1 MKIEK
6 LYVAA
11 CTALMALLALPLAA
25 AESHDSDGEGNWGF
39 LIFAFFILFA
49 LTIVVLFAVIRQ
61 VNAYE
66 IGVRLRLGKYHDLL
80 NPGWNFVIPFLDQV
94 IMVDLRTQVLDVP
107 RQEVITKDNSPT
119 MVDAVIYFRVADGKR
134 AILEVTS
141 YRQAIITMA
150 QTTLR
155 AVIGDMELDHVLSNR
170 DKINLGLRDRL
181 DIETDKW
188 GVKVENVEIREV
200 DPSPNVKQAM
210 EDQTA
215 AERNRRA
222 SILRADGDKRS
233 AILNAEGD
241 KQSRI
246 LEAEGL
252 RQAQILEAQGQRT
265 AHILQQQGEAQGLRI
280 ISMGAAALDS
290 KALTVLSLN
299 TLKKLGEG
307 AATKLLFPFE
317 LTKLMEGAAE
327 YVGASRATPD
337 KEISQVA
344 DVEKAL
350 GSADDILGPIPTAEE
365 MAKEMQA
372 IKDEVT
378 AATVHTAASTAKP
391 KELDELPE
399 EE

>member
-1 MKIEK
+1 MKIDR
-6 LYVAA
+6 LYMLACAALIVLLTLPVA
-11 CTALMALLALPLAA
+11 AA
-25 AESHDSDGEGNWGF
+25 AEGDDDGGGLGWLFFG
-39 LIFAFFILFA
+39 LIILVA
-49 LTIVVLFAVIRQ
+49 MVIVVLFAVIRQ
-61 VNAYE
+61 VEQYE
-66 IGVRLRLGKYHDLL
+66 TAVRLRLGKYHDML
-80 NPGWNFVIPFLDQV
+80 NPGWNFVIPFLDQA

-134 AILEVTS
+134 AILEVSS
-141 YRQAIITMA
+141 YRQAIINMA

-155 AVIGDMELDHVLSNR
+155 AVIGDMELDQVLSNR
-170 DKINLGLRDRL
+170 DRINHGLRDRL
-181 DIETDKW
+181 DVETDKW

-222 SILRADGDKRS
+222 NILRADGDKRA

-290 KALTVLSLN
+290 KALTVLSLD
-299 TLKKLGEG
+299 TLKKLGAG
-307 AATKLLFPFE
+307 ASTKFVLPFE
-317 LTKLMEGAAE
+317 LTRLIEGAAE

-337 KEISQVA
+337 KEIAQVA
-344 DVEKAL
+344 DIEKAL
-350 GSADDILGPIPTAEE
+350 GKADDILGPIPTADE
-365 MAKEMQA
+365 MEKEMRA
-372 IKDEVT
+372 IKADIAT
-378 AATVHTAASTAKP
+378 AAVLQAASTKIP
-391 KELDELPE
+391 EELDDLPE
-399 EE
+399 E

>member
-1 MKIEK
+1 MKIEQ
-6 LYVAA
+6 LYVLA
-11 CTALMALLALPLAA
+11 CTALIALLALPVAAA
-25 AESHDSDGEGNWGF
+25 AEHDDGGGGLGWLFFGF
-39 LIFAFFILFA
+39 VILLA
-49 LTIVVLFAVIRQ
+49 LTVVVLFAVIRQ

-66 IGVRLRLGKYHDLL
+66 IGVRLRLGKYHDML

-155 AVIGDMELDHVLSNR
+155 SVIGDMELDHVLSNR
-170 DKINLGLRDRL
+170 DKINIGLRDRL

-290 KALTVLSLN
+290 KALTVLSLD
-299 TLKKLGEG
+299 TLKRLGEG
-307 AATKLLFPFE
+307 AATKLVFPFE

-327 YVGASRATPD
+327 YVGAARATPD

-350 GSADDILGPIPTAEE
+350 GKADDILGPIPTAEE

-372 IKDEVT
+372 IKAEVAT
-378 AATVHTAASTAKP
+378 ATVLKTASTKIP
-391 KELDELPE
+391 KELGELPE
-399 EE
+399 E

>member
-1 MKIEK
+1 MKTEK
-6 LYVAA
+6 VYVLA
-11 CTALMALLALPLAA
+11 CTALIALLALPVAA
-25 AESHDSDGEGNWGF
+25 ADSHDSEGGGGF
-39 LIFAFFILFA
+39 LILGLIILIA

-222 SILRADGDKRS
+222 SILRADGDKLS

-299 TLKKLGEG
+299 TLKQLGEG
-307 AATKLLFPFE
+307 AATKLVFPFE

-350 GSADDILGPIPTAEE
+350 GSTDDILGPIPTAEE

-372 IKDEVT
+372 IKEEVT
-378 AATVHTAASTAKP
+378 AASVHTTTSTAKP
-391 KELDELPE
+391 KELEQLPE
-399 EE
+399 E